1 MTKPAVE
8 DRLAAVIGA
17 VIAQA
22 LSDAR
27 ASGAVLLDDGSPEAG
42 LAERLL
48 RPSLGERL
56 AVLAI
61 EGGSFAAVLRG
72 AALAAETRPDAL
84 CAHPVNKTAALLGG
98 APPLPLLPLAD
109 LWASDVEQLA
119 QSCSVPERVRAALEA
134 AGGLLPLDRALR
146 RYVDRRLPA
155 EQAFDEVPSDARGT
169 ILALWEDT
177 RFSRR
182 RLGLVPKLSARTLG
196 VDLFD

>member
-1 MTKPAVE
+1 MTASAVE
-8 DRLAAVIGA
+8 ARLAAVIGG
-17 VIAQA
+17 VIVQA

-27 ASGAVLLDDGSPEAG
+27 ASGAVLLDDGSFEAA

-48 RPSLGERL
+48 RPALGDRL

-61 EGGSFAAVLRG
+61 EGTSSAAVLRG
-72 AALAAETRPDAL
+72 AAVVAETRPDAL

-98 APPLPLLPLAD
+98 APPVPLLPLAD

-119 QSCSVPERVRAALEA
+119 QGCSLPERVRAAADA
-134 AGGLLPLDRALR
+134 AGGIVAFDRALR
-146 RYVDRRLPA
+146 RYVERRMPA
-155 EQAFDEVPSDARGT
+155 ERAFDELPDARGT

-182 RLGLVPKLSARTLG
+182 RLGLVPKLGARTLG